1 MVFLLLVS
9 KLVVALRAA
18 RVRASSLCHGE
29 GPSRG
34 YVSSTTQAPTGSAS
48 IANPEGLLIAGPLCA
63 PPRPGMTRGSNI
75 RPHLPL
81 LPADGLLQFLQ
92 ESKTPRS
99 HPFRHS
105 SLCAQ
110 KITTHFSHILLAV
123 PVSFHQFFSERS
135 TASTQRLD
143 LPG

>member
-1 MVFLLLVS
+1 MIFLLLVS
-9 KLVVALRAA
+9 KLVVGLRAA
-18 RVRASSLCHGE
+18 SVRASSLCHGQ

-34 YVSSTTQAPTGSAS
+34 YLSSTTQASTGSAS
-48 IANPEGLLIAGPLCA
+48 IATPEGSLIAGPLCA
-63 PPRPGMTRGSNI
+63 PPCPGTTRGSNI

-81 LPADGLLQFLQ
+81 LPANGLLQLLQ

-105 SLCAQ
+105 SLCAR
-110 KITTHFSHILLAV
+110 KIATHFSHILLAV
-123 PVSFHQFFSERS
+123 PVSIQQFISERS

>member
-1 MVFLLLVS
+1 MGFLLLVS

-18 RVRASSLCHGE
+18 SVRASSLCHGE
-29 GPSRG
+29 GPSRRHL
-34 YVSSTTQAPTGSAS
+34 SSTTQAPAGSAS
-48 IANPEGLLIAGPLCA
+48 IATPEGLLIAGLLCV
-63 PPRPGMTRGSNI
+63 PPHPGTTRGSNI
-75 RPHLPL
+75 RPHVPL
-81 LPADGLLQFLQ
+81 LPPDGLLQFLQ

-105 SLCAQ
+105 SLCAR
-110 KITTHFSHILLAV
+110 KITTHFSYILLAI
-123 PVSFHQFFSERS
+123 PVSLHQFISERS

>member
-9 KLVVALRAA
+9 KLVVVLRATS
-18 RVRASSLCHGE
+18 VRPSSLCHSE
-29 GPSRG
+29 RPSRG
-34 YVSSTTQAPTGSAS
+34 CLTSTTQAPTGSAS
-48 IANPEGLLIAGPLCA
+48 MATPEGLLIAGPLCV
-63 PPRPGMTRGSNI
+63 PPRPGTTRGSNI

-99 HPFRHS
+99 HPSRRS
-105 SLCAQ
+105 SLCAR
-110 KITTHFSHILLAV
+110 KITTHFSHVLLAV
-123 PVSFHQFFSERS
+123 PVSLHQFISECS

>member
-18 RVRASSLCHGE
+18 SVRASSLCHGE
-29 GPSRG
+29 GPSPG
-34 YVSSTTQAPTGSAS
+34 YLSSTTQAPTGSAS
-48 IANPEGLLIAGPLCA
+48 ITTPEGLLIAGPLCV
-63 PPRPGMTRGSNI
+63 PPRPGTTRGSNI
-75 RPHLPL
+75 RPHFPL
-81 LPADGLLQFLQ
+81 LPADGLPQFLQ

-105 SLCAQ
+105 SLCAR
-110 KITTHFSHILLAV
+110 KIATHFSHILLAV
-123 PVSFHQFFSERS
+123 PVSLHQFISEFS

>member
-18 RVRASSLCHGE
+18 SVRASSLCHGE
-29 GPSRG
+29 GPSCG
-34 YVSSTTQAPTGSAS
+34 YLSSTTQASTGSAW
-48 IANPEGLLIAGPLCA
+48 IATPEGLLIAGLLCA
-63 PPRPGMTRGSNI
+63 LPCPGTTRGSNI
-75 RPHLPL
+75 RPHVPL

-99 HPFRHS
+99 HPSRHP
-105 SLCAQ
+105 SLCAR

-123 PVSFHQFFSERS
+123 PVSIQQFISERS
-135 TASTQRLD
+135 TASAQRLD